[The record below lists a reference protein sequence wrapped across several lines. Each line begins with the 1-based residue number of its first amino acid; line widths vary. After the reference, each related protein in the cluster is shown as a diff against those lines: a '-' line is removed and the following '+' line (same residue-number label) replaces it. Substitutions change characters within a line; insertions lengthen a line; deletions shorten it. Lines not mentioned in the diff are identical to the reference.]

1 MTKSAGDGAAPP
13 NPVPDEPPPVAGAI
27 GATRR
32 LQPLLLA
39 GSAVAVFP
47 LVVSSAADRPWVAVF
62 VAAIAIAA
70 GTSWWAIRMNRLP
83 EPVARW
89 LPLVCTIVAFAGL
102 ALVLA
107 AVEPQHVRSFVPVV
121 VALSAALSTTPGRML
136 RWIFQIALLA
146 LVGISL
152 WEASSG
158 PGEIAFVTLLIA
170 AVIVVAEV
178 FTRELRRTRTAE
190 VEARR
195 AAERRAELLWTARG
209 LPGQSVQAAAEAVTR
224 TLRELAFDAAGVA
237 KVGPDGLVGV
247 YMEGIPAATRPIP
260 PGTGVAWEAIERDET
275 IVLEDYQRSD
285 NRMPERPTIHS
296 TVVTPIR
303 VDGAAVGTVMCAR
316 RIAAPPTEAE
326 VEIAEVLADH
336 LSGVFAA
343 EERQARQ
350 RQLLERVE
358 ELDRM
363 RTGLVS
369 AVSAELRDPLTIV
382 RGISSILR
390 VHGDRLAPA
399 ERRAF
404 LERLGA
410 QTQDLRRVVDAIL
423 DFSRLQS
430 RRDDAVTSTVVVA
443 ELLVQMRGD
452 HQVEFAPP
460 VDQIPRSWQVEVD
473 PVLLR
478 FGLQLL
484 AEPRLTPA
492 GDVQP
497 VRIGVTP
504 VDEGIELV
512 RRSDE
517 SPPISRL
524 TLSLASQV
532 LSAAGASVSDEDDPR
547 VWLPTQARPQ
557 TTDARALADGEVG

>member
-1 MTKSAGDGAAPP
+1 MVTRSAGHGASAVARLSVGA
-13 NPVPDEPPPVAGAI
+13 VPTV

-39 GSAVAVFP
+39 GSAFAVLP
-47 LVVSSAADRPWVAVF
+47 LVASEGRHAWATVLIAVVAP
-62 VAAIAIAA
+62 VAAA
-70 GTSWWAIRMNRLP
+70 TWWFIRTDRVA

-89 LPLVCTIVAFAGL
+89 LPLGCTLVAFAGL
-102 ALVLA
+102 ALVFGTVGSPRALS
-107 AVEPQHVRSFVPVV
+107 VIPLV
-121 VALSAALSTTPGRML
+121 VAFSAALSTTPGFAL

-146 LVGISL
+146 LVAVAL
-152 WEASSG
+152 WDAGSG
-158 PGEIAFVTLLIA
+158 PAEAAFVTLLIMT
-170 AVIVVAEV
+170 VIAVAEV

-190 VEARR
+190 SEARH
-195 AAERRAELLWTARG
+195 AAERRAELLWTARRI
-209 LPGQSVQAAAEAVTR
+209 PGQSVQAAAEAVTR

-237 KVGPDGLVGV
+237 RVGPDGLVGV
-247 YMEGIPAATRPIP
+247 YLEGIPAAARPMP
-260 PGTGVAWEAIERDET
+260 SGTGVSWEAIERDET
-275 IVLEDYQRSD
+275 IVLEDYQRSE
-285 NRMPERPTIHS
+285 NRMAERPTIRS

-303 VDGAAVGTVMCAR
+303 VDGVPVGTVMCAR
-316 RIAAPPTEAE
+316 RIAAPPNAAE

-343 EERQARQ
+343 EERQDRQ
-350 RQLLERVE
+350 RELLDRVE

-363 RTGLVS
+363 RTSLVS

-382 RGISSILR
+382 RGIASILR

-430 RRDDAVTSTVVVA
+430 RRDQASTTTVVVA
-443 ELLVQMRGD
+443 DLLRLLRDD
-452 HQVEFAPP
+452 HQVDVAPP
-460 VDQIPRSWQVEVD
+460 VDRMPRSWQVEVD
-473 PVLLR
+473 PGLLR

-484 AEPRLTPA
+484 AEPRLTPT

-497 VRIGVTP
+497 VHLDVVA
-504 VDEGIELV
+504 VDEGVELV
-512 RRSDE
+512 RRSDR
-517 SPPISRL
+517 SPTISKL
-524 TLSLASQV
+524 TLSLAAQV

-547 VWLPTQARPQ
+547 VRLPTHAPPR
-557 TTDARALADGEVG
+557 TDDEPARAHGELG

>member
-1 MTKSAGDGAAPP
+1 MTKSARDGPSPATPALEGPP
-13 NPVPDEPPPVAGAI
+13 AGRI

-39 GSAVAVFP
+39 GSGLAVLP
-47 LVVSSAADRPWVAVF
+47 LVASSEGGRPWVTVLL
-62 VAAIAIAA
+62 VVVVVAA
-70 GTSWWAIRMNRLP
+70 GTTWWAIRAGRLT

-89 LPLVCTIVAFAGL
+89 LPLTCTIVAFAGL
-102 ALVLA
+102 ALVFVTIGA
-107 AVEPQHVRSFVPVV
+107 QHVMSFVPVV
-121 VALSAALSTTPGRML
+121 VALSVALSTTPGRVL

-146 LVGISL
+146 LFSL
-152 WEASSG
+152 TLWGAGSG
-158 PGEIAFVTLLIA
+158 SGEITFVTLMIV
-170 AVIVVAEV
+170 AVIAVTEV
-178 FTRELRRTRTAE
+178 FTRELRRTRVSEA
-190 VEARR
+190 EARR

-224 TLRELAFDAAGVA
+224 TFRELAFDAAGVA
-237 KVGPDGLVGV
+237 RVGPDGLVGV
-247 YMEGIPAATRPIP
+247 YMEGIPAATRPLP

-275 IVLEDYQRSD
+275 IVLDDYQRSA
-285 NRMPERPTIHS
+285 NRLPERPTIHS

-316 RIAAPPTEAE
+316 RLEAAPTAAE

-343 EERQARQ
+343 EERQDRQ

-382 RGISSILR
+382 RGVASILR

-430 RRDDAVTSTVVVA
+430 QRDGAVPSTVVVA
-443 ELLVQMRGD
+443 DLLESLGDD
-452 HQVEFAPP
+452 HQVAFEPTI
-460 VDQIPRSWQVEVD
+460 DRIPRSWQVEVD
-473 PVLLR
+473 PELVR

-484 AEPRLTPA
+484 AEPRLAST
-492 GDVQP
+492 GDLRS
-497 VRIGVTP
+497 VRIDVTS
-504 VDEGIELV
+504 VEEGIELV
-512 RRSDE
+512 RRSDQ
-517 SPPISRL
+517 SPTISRL

-532 LSAAGASVSDEDDPR
+532 LGAAGASVSDEDDPR
-547 VWLPTQARPQ
+547 VRLPTRARP
-557 TTDARALADGEVG
+557 RADDVRGVTQRGFS